1 MKTAY
6 WRVEAIKK
14 IVVHYCHGPKQ
25 NDDDFPMIMEAK
37 WEMYKCLRFLLNC
50 EKQDLWTLNAKLK
63 ENGKLSIVSV
73 LVCVMLCIVIF
84 NLLGKIW

>member
-1 MKTAY
+1 M
-6 WRVEAIKK
+6 EAIKK

-50 EKQDLWTLNAKLK
+50 EKQDFVNIKCK
-63 ENGKLSIVSV
+63 VKGKWKIKYCISFGL
-73 LVCVMLCIVIF
+73 CNVMHSNI
-84 NLLGKIW
+84 